1 MGYYLGGILYICK
14 DGPECPEK
22 TIIISQK
29 ANNMISRR
37 DFLKTAGASAA
48 AMAVD
53 PLGAFS
59 ASAKNRKE
67 APKASEK
74 INVAFIGIGFRGKED
89 AEKVLETGM
98 VNVVALC
105 DVNMGAPHTQEIIG
119 RCPGVPQYRDFRKM
133 FDEMAG
139 KIEAVIV
146 GTPDFSHFPIT
157 MRAIKEGIHVY
168 TEKPLCRTFAE
179 NQLLIDAAKK
189 YPNVVTKMGNQGHSG
204 PNYFQFKAWVEAG
217 IIKDVTHITAHMNG
231 ARRWHGYD
239 VNIKKFP
246 DADPMPETM
255 DWDVWQMQTMYH
267 DYSKN
272 FDTGNWRCWYDF
284 GMGALGD
291 WGAHIFD
298 TCHEFLELGL
308 PYEVGMLKCEGH
320 NDYFFPMAS
329 TIQFKFPRRGTKP
342 ACDMTWY
349 DGVNNFPELP
359 VGYGKSQA
367 SDVPT
372 VNGQAYVPTKL
383 NPGKEIY
390 TNDLIFKGGS
400 HSSTLDV
407 IPEALHKEMDAKGL
421 LPHIPEDYHY
431 NHYINFFNAIKGLEV
446 AHSRFE
452 VSGPLCQ
459 VMNLGVIA
467 QRLNTTFHF
476 DRATNEITD
485 NKFANALLTGIPP
498 RKGWEEYYTV

>member
-1 MGYYLGGILYICK
+1 MGYYLGEILYICK

-119 RCPGVPQYRDFRKM
+119 RCPGVPQYKDFRKM

-139 KIEAVIV
+139 KIDAVIV

-189 YPNVVTKMGNQGHSG
+189 YPNVVTQMGNQGHSG

-217 IIKDVTHITAHMNG
+217 IIKDVTHITAHMN
-231 ARRWHGYD
+231 
-239 VNIKKFP
+239 
-246 DADPMPETM
+246 
-255 DWDVWQMQTMYH
+255 
-267 DYSKN
+267 
-272 FDTGNWRCWYDF
+272 
-284 GMGALGD
+284 L
-291 WGAHIFD
+291 
-298 TCHEFLELGL
+298 
-308 PYEVGMLKCEGH
+308 
-320 NDYFFPMAS
+320 
-329 TIQFKFPRRGTKP
+329 
-342 ACDMTWY
+342 
-349 DGVNNFPELP
+349 
-359 VGYGKSQA
+359 
-367 SDVPT
+367 
-372 VNGQAYVPTKL
+372 
-383 NPGKEIY
+383 
-390 TNDLIFKGGS
+390 
-400 HSSTLDV
+400 
-407 IPEALHKEMDAKGL
+407 
-421 LPHIPEDYHY
+421 
-431 NHYINFFNAIKGLEV
+431 
-446 AHSRFE
+446 
-452 VSGPLCQ
+452 
-459 VMNLGVIA
+459 
-467 QRLNTTFHF
+467 
-476 DRATNEITD
+476 
-485 NKFANALLTGIPP
+485 ALL
-498 RKGWEEYYTV
+498 V